1 MDCGFMKSPDNV
13 TYSDKDA
20 IVKAMC
26 LHHVIFRCKGE
37 LDQMKDGLG
46 TLGVA
51 KAIQVM
57 PDTFK
62 ILFTA
67 SEQELTAGICNY
79 L

>member
-1 MDCGFMKSPDNV
+1 
-13 TYSDKDA
+13 
-20 IVKAMC
+20 
-26 LHHVIFRCKGE
+26 
-37 LDQMKDGLG
+37 MKDGLG

-51 KAIQVM
+51 MAIQIM

-67 SEQELTAGICNY
+67 SEQELTVGICNY